1 MRQYTADHAVIQAW
15 VSERGGQPARVRG
28 TAVPRLAFGEV
39 PPNWEPVSWPELF
52 DLLTQG
58 RLGLMYE
65 DTPGSRVCKLV
76 KASTI

>member
-1 MRQYTADHAVIQAW
+1 MRQYTADRAIIQQW
-15 VSERGGQPARVRG
+15 VEERGGQPARVRG
-28 TAVPRLAFGEV
+28 TAVPRFAFEAL
-39 PPNWEPVSWPELF
+39 PPNWEPVGWPEF
-52 DLLTQG
+52 FELLERG